1 MALGCARSRRA
12 TSPSFRRCPTI
23 SSAGYTPRARRW
35 SPPPTRT
42 SVSRPSKRR
51 PSGSR
56 QPSCAGA
63 GSSTLWWRE
72 GRGSSSTVRMRPRSS
87 TSSVGFSRARGT
99 RASFART
106 QTDSRS
112 RGSSHASARSRTT
125 RSRSHTNGR
134 AVSSMRIL
142 LAAHQ
147 TQGGIGTVA
156 QGLARALPGA
166 LPDGDRIDVAR
177 GWADRRLRESKLGRL
192 TFEQCSLPLD
202 ARRYDLVH
210 LCDFRPLVLS
220 RSRFLLTIHDVFFLQ
235 NPEWFPGRVARYKT
249 FMLDLAVAKRPAQI
263 VCVSEWTREQ
273 LLEHRPA
280 IDADVVVA
288 APSGIAESNAT
299 YRPALERPYFLTVST
314 IEPRKNHLGLLRALR
329 RARRDGFEAVWRV
342 VGLPGYASDDI
353 LAALRREPGVELC
366 GRVSDAD
373 LDGLFAGALFVATP
387 SFAEGF

>member
-1 MALGCARSRRA
+1 
-12 TSPSFRRCPTI
+12 
-23 SSAGYTPRARRW
+23 
-35 SPPPTRT
+35 
-42 SVSRPSKRR
+42 
-51 PSGSR
+51 
-56 QPSCAGA
+56 
-63 GSSTLWWRE
+63 
-72 GRGSSSTVRMRPRSS
+72 
-87 TSSVGFSRARGT
+87 
-99 RASFART
+99 
-106 QTDSRS
+106 
-112 RGSSHASARSRTT
+112 
-125 RSRSHTNGR
+125 
-134 AVSSMRIL
+134 MRIL

-192 TFEQCSLPLD
+192 TFEQCSLPQA

-235 NPEWFPGRVARYKT
+235 NPEWFPARVARYKT

-366 GRVSDAD
+366 GRVSDAE

-387 SFAEGF
+387 SFAEGFGFPPLEAMVRGVPVVCSTGSALDETAGEAALRVDPGDEDAWSDALVRLATDAELRERLAAAGAERAAQFSWSRSAAGYVEAYRRAV